1 MKNNIFLVFTLLV
14 FLISCKD
21 KGQKSTKSLL
31 KINDVTFFS
40 FATKAKMHYKDD
52 SQNVR
57 CTGNIR
63 MQKDSI
69 IWISATYLG
78 FEVGRIKLTTD
89 SVYILNKMKG
99 EYIVRDFKQFG
110 KQMNVSIDFTNIQA
124 IFLGNQALKQQGNE
138 KLLKGKEFHLLTK
151 EIASF
156 ILDYKVNTQNLKIE
170 EFIINEKESNNK
182 TTVNYDD
189 FKEIDGKLIPTS
201 TEIYVEYT
209 DTTQTEPYKGNVS
222 FNYSKSSFS
231 NSTLNYPFHV
241 SSRYTKK

>member
-1 MKNNIFLVFTLLV
+1 MKNNIFFVFTLLIL
-14 FLISCKD
+14 LISCKD
-21 KGQKSTKSLL
+21 RGQKSTKSLL

-40 FATKAKMHYKDD
+40 FATKAKIHYKDN
-52 SQNVR
+52 SQSVR

-99 EYIVRDFKQFG
+99 EYTVRDFKQFG
-110 KQMNVSIDFTNIQA
+110 KQMNVNVDFPSIQA

-138 KLLKGKEFHLLTK
+138 KLLKGKEFHLLTR
-151 EIASF
+151 EIANF

-170 EFIINEKESNNK
+170 KFIINEKESSNK
-182 TTVNYDD
+182 TTVNYSN
-189 FKEIDGKLIPTS
+189 FKEVDGKLIPTS
-201 TEIYVEYT
+201 AKIHVEYT
-209 DTTQTEPYKGNVS
+209 DTTQLDPYESNIS
-222 FNYSKSSFS
+222 FNYFKSSFS
-231 NSTLNYPFHV
+231 DSTLNYPFHV